1 METNGD
7 SDSPGWGASFIMHT
21 SEEIARAVCSSKE
34 DGGGHLQKLQNQVF
48 QVLKGLSQPTEEK
61 STYNPEVLTTQKR
74 QWDSFP
80 LQALHRRIL
89 KEPSRLFESIVVVR
103 LHPNSDIQS
112 GSGRL
117 QIAINGQRQSTLAVT
132 NLEAQGADDSILI
145 STEERL
151 ERLRQSISGLDLESS
166 VEYANE
172 EYIEDKACGTSAENG
187 AEGMLKGTTET
198 VRLSRHDSITETN
211 TDDKSLMVDLAAIT
225 DSCKQESVSAEP
237 VSKSLDGP
245 VYDIVDNN
253 QPTQSHIQNVILPL
267 LRYQHHDSSESS
279 SSVVNY
285 FPDSSLPLAE
295 LLNAAFRGD
304 ATLLCTYRSGLILF
318 PEGLAH
324 PCDSVEQIDEE
335 VVDDVVEEMEVSLLT
350 ELEAMHVDGDFV

>member
-1 METNGD
+1 MEKNGD

-74 QWDSFP
+74 QWDSFQ

-89 KEPSRLFESIVVVR
+89 KEPSRLFESIVVVG

-117 QIAINGQRQSTLAVT
+117 QNAINGQRQSTLAVT
-132 NLEAQGADDSILI
+132 NLEPQGADDSILI

-151 ERLRQSISGLDLESS
+151 EQLRQSISGLDLESS
-166 VEYANE
+166 VEYANGK
-172 EYIEDKACGTSAENG
+172 YIEDKACGISAENG

-211 TDDKSLMVDLAAIT
+211 TDDKSLMVDHAAIT

-253 QPTQSHIQNVILPL
+253 QPTQRHIPNVILPL
-267 LRYQHHDSSESS
+267 LRYQHHDSSKSS
-279 SSVVNY
+279 SRFMIVDQVVVKHKTVEVQSKIANVI
-285 FPDSSLPLAE
+285 FVDVNKNQVKSSSLPVATF
-295 LLNAAFRGD
+295 AATQR
-304 ATLLCTYRSGLILF
+304 TIYILKSI
-318 PEGLAH
+318 PLSACGRKLSREKETCL
-324 PCDSVEQIDEE
+324 
-335 VVDDVVEEMEVSLLT
+335 
-350 ELEAMHVDGDFV
+350 